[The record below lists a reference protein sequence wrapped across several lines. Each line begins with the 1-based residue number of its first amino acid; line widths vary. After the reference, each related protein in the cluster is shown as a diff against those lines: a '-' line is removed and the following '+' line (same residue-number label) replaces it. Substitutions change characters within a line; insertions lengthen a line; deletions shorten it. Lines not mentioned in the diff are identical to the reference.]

1 MAKKDRNFIDRE
13 GVYQN
18 NWHRPL
24 SSYAQVAAAPRSQA
38 DVTF

>member
-1 MAKKDRNFIDRE
+1 MAKKDKNFIDRE